1 MQDADPMLR
10 GLVGHA
16 ERQDR
21 PTSQADDL
29 AVRTNEDQ
37 LGAMHSQLPQAPQ
50 EKQAVLPELPPMPA
64 GLLYKSHAQGF
75 PCHEFPHKAF
85 VTEFASQHAV
95 SKQHWMMPLW
105 SLGPYACVQ
114 LYALCLATGSTIF

>member
-75 PCHEFPHKAF
+75 PCHDSLTK
-85 VTEFASQHAV
+85 
-95 SKQHWMMPLW
+95 PL
-105 SLGPYACVQ
+105 SLSLLLNMQSVNSSG
-114 LYALCLATGSTIF
+114 